1 MWHRQRRRSTVLATG
16 ETDFPSAVLLLERQ
30 KKTNADPAGT
40 AGPADERRPRWV
52 VPLLCLLAFLG
63 LGALFGGGS
72 LILDPSGASL
82 GLPAEFL
89 EGSVFPDYLVPGIV
103 LFCVLGIGSFVVVY
117 GVLRS
122 AAWAW
127 PAGLALGGATL
138 VWLLVQVLII
148 RTYFYLQPVIATV
161 GVFVVVLFSLP
172 SMRRH
177 YRAAET
183 LRRLGFGR
191 RRD

>member
-1 MWHRQRRRSTVLATG
+1 MNANDDANST
-16 ETDFPSAVLLLERQ
+16 
-30 KKTNADPAGT
+30 GT
-40 AGPADERRPRWV
+40 AASPEDGRRPRWV
-52 VPLLCLLAFLG
+52 IPLLFLLGFLG

-72 LILDPSGASL
+72 LILDPSGAGL

-89 EGSVFPDYLVPGIV
+89 EGSVFPDYLVPGLV
-103 LFCVLGIGSFVVVY
+103 LFCVLGVGSFVVAY

-138 VWLLVQVLII
+138 VWLLVQVLVI

-161 GVFVVVLFSLP
+161 GVLVVVLFSVP

-183 LRRLGFGR
+183 RRRLGLGR
-191 RRD
+191 GRD